1 MTTRTTRKTILV
13 ALLSATVSLIDSR
26 ADIVT
31 EWNSAIRNSIRA
43 GKTPPPTASRSLAI
57 LHVAIYDAVNS
68 ITESADSYLVPPLG
82 HDVARATSKEAAAT
96 AAAHRVM
103 AALYPA
109 QAGASDGLEAAQLA
123 AIPEGVAKAN
133 GIAWGKH
140 VADVILAARAQD
152 GATAVVAPPVSHGV
166 GDWIPT
172 PGAFAPFLL
181 PQWGFVEPFLMQTPS
196 QFRPAAQPALASVQY
211 ALDYNQV
218 QELGDV
224 TSATRTPE
232 QTEIAKFW
240 ADGGGTETPPGHWN
254 RIAQQVAGAKGNDLL
269 KNARLFA
276 LLNLTLAD
284 AAIACWDAKYHYNA
298 WRPITAIRAGDWDGN
313 AATVGD
319 TNWTPL
325 IVTPPFPEHT
335 SGHSTFSGAAAT
347 VLALFYGNDNISFS
361 SGSDGLAG
369 VTRHYSSFSQ
379 AANEAGMSRIY
390 GGIHFMSAN
399 VGGLNAGESLGI
411 YATEHYLRAKQSHGR
426 DRDRDHDHDH
436 DRDH

>member
-1 MTTRTTRKTILV
+1 MTPQVAKKTILV

-31 EWNSAIRNSIRA
+31 EWNSAIRDSIRA
-43 GKTPPPTASRSLAI
+43 DKTPPPKASRSMAI

-68 ITESADSYLVPPLG
+68 ITESADSYLVHPLG

-109 QAGASDGLEAAQLA
+109 QAAASDGLEAAHLA
-123 AIPEGVAKAN
+123 AIPEGIAKAN
-133 GIAWGKH
+133 GIAWGEH
-140 VADVILAARAQD
+140 VADVILAARAHD
-152 GATAVVAPPVSHGV
+152 GATAVVAAPVSQGV
-166 GDWIPT
+166 GEWTPT

-181 PQWGFVEPFLMQTPS
+181 PQWGFVEPFLMRTPS
-196 QFRPAAQPALASVQY
+196 QLRPPAQPALVSRRYASE
-211 ALDYNQV
+211 YNQV
-218 QELGDV
+218 REIGSA
-224 TSATRTPE
+224 TSATRTLE

-254 RIAQQVAGAKGNDLL
+254 RIAQQVAGAQGNDLL
-269 KNARLFA
+269 ENARLFA
-276 LLNLTLAD
+276 LLNLSLAD
-284 AAIACWDAKYHYNA
+284 AAILCWDAKYHYNA
-298 WRPITAIRAGDWDGN
+298 WRPITAIRAGAVDGN
-313 AATVGD
+313 AATVAD
-319 TNWTPL
+319 LNWTPL

-361 SGSDGLAG
+361 SGSDAMPS
-369 VTRHYSSFSQ
+369 VTRHYSSFSE

-399 VGGLNAGESLGI
+399 VGGLDAGESLGI
-411 YATEHYLRAKQSHGR
+411 YATEHYLRPKHSHGP
-426 DRDRDHDHDH
+426 DRVRDHDHDH